1 MKLLTK
7 ELIRKIPK
15 LYAQDGEGWNAIAYV
30 KFFALFS
37 DWTWFV
43 TEYDGEETFF
53 GLVIGHEAELGYF
66 SLSELQSLDWRIERD
81 LYFTPTP
88 INELMVQYQYPESK
102 AA

>member
-15 LYAQDGEGWNAIAYV
+15 LYDQEEKGMNAIAYV
-30 KFFALFS
+30 KFFDLLS

-53 GLVIGHEAELGYF
+53 GLVIGHKAELGYF
-66 SLSELQSLDWRIERD
+66 SLSELQSLGWRIERD
-81 LYFTPTP
+81 LDFTPTP
-88 INELMVQYQYPESK
+88 LSWLMVSEEESESYV
-102 AA
+102 A